1 MASFLKNNGDIILD
15 AVLTDYGRK
24 LLAKG
29 DGSFNIVK
37 FAFGDDEID
46 YGLFE
51 PLAPTVDQDIEIMNT
66 PILEAFTNNAAS
78 LKSKLLTLGMQN
90 ILYMPVMVPNIKL
103 PEGTIYGSSVFT
115 GHVVPVDTT
124 LNKTTDALSGTFSY
138 DVGGTVYSKT
148 QDGVLV
154 NGKYIIVDQG
164 LDSSETDVTKTLKGN
179 ALYETAYN
187 VYIDSRFGMINGTEP
202 LSIDDD
208 GIAVY
213 KFTEQAT
220 TTNTSAVTQ
229 IVYDANNANNQ
240 IIRGTQG
247 SRLKFTIIPSINL
260 YSDNYFDKYGK
271 ELVLNAIYQPGKT
284 FKTLRMPLRIVGVTT
299 GYTLELPVLFAK
311 VNNP

>member
-51 PLAPTVDQDIEIMNT
+51 PLAPTIDQDIEIMNT

-90 ILYMPVMVPNIKL
+90 ILYMPVMVANIVL
-103 PEGTIYGSSVFT
+103 SEAAIYQSDVFK
-115 GHVVPVDTT
+115 GYVVPIDTN
-124 LNKTTDALSGTFSY
+124 LNKTTNALSQSASA
-138 DVGGTVYSKT
+138 GGGIRS
-148 QDGVLV
+148 GVLST
-154 NGKYIIVDQG
+154 GRYIIVDQG
-164 LDSSETDVTKTLKGN
+164 LDSDETDVTTSLKGT

-187 VYIDSRFGMINGTEP
+187 VYLDSKFGMINGTEP

-213 KFTEQAT
+213 KFTEQT
-220 TTNTSAVTQ
+220 TATNTSAVTQ
-229 IVYDANNANNQ
+229 IVYDSNNDNNQ
-240 IIRGTQG
+240 IIKGTQG
-247 SRLKFTIIPSINL
+247 SRLKITITPSMNL
-260 YSDNYFDKYGK
+260 NSDTYFNKYGK
-271 ELVLNAIYQPGKT
+271 ELVLNDAYQPSKT